1 MLLAYGVI
9 YTVSACY
16 RVEKGHAHMMLK
28 PLDYDTDRVEKCHLS
43 IWQVDFLD
51 QRHQSL

>member
-16 RVEKGHAHMMLK
+16 RVEGDHAYMMLQ

-43 IWQVDFLD
+43 IWQVNFLD
-51 QRHQSL
+51 